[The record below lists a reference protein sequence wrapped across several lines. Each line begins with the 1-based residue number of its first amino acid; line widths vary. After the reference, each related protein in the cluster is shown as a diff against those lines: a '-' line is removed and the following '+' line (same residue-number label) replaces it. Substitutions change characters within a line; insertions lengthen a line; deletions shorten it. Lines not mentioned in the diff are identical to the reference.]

1 MSIHEEQPLKVVPV
15 RHYWSWV
22 GAAVTVLLV
31 SMVIHTLVSKVP
43 SGTYQCASAH
53 PFRHCTPRMV
63 WRFGW
68 TVVGQFFTSHEILEG
83 LKITMEATV
92 MAMAIGIVLGM
103 LIAVMRLS
111 KNRILSSPA
120 WAYTWFFRGTPVY
133 VQILVWFN
141 IAALYHSFRLG
152 VPYSSWDFAHF
163 SANSLSPLT
172 VGILALGLNEGAY
185 MSEIARSGLISVD
198 EGQIEAATSIGMT
211 RAQTLRYVILP
222 QAMRVIIPPTGNEV
236 ISMLKTTSLLSAIG
250 ITELLGAAEN
260 ISATNYEVMQLL
272 ITASLWYL
280 IMTTILSTGQFY
292 LERHFAKGALRT
304 QPLTPLQRMRVDV
317 RGVLTKFR
325 THPDVPKTRAR
336 TT

>member
-1 MSIHEEQPLKVVPV
+1 MSTQGEAPPKVVPV

-31 SMVIHTLVSKVP
+31 TMVVHTLLSKVP
-43 SGTYQCASAH
+43 TGTYRCASAH
-53 PFRHCTPRMV
+53 PFRHCVPRME

-68 TVVGQFFTSHEILEG
+68 TVVGKWFTSHEIVEG

-92 MAMAIGIVLGM
+92 MAMVIGIVLGV

-152 VPYSSWDFAHF
+152 VPYTSWDFVHF

-172 VGILALGLNEGAY
+172 VGVLALGLNEGAY

-250 ITELLGAAEN
+250 ITEILGAAEN

-272 ITASLWYL
+272 VTASLWYL
-280 IMTTILSTGQFY
+280 MMTTILSIGQFY

-304 QPLTPLQRMRVDV
+304 QPLTPLQRVRMDV
-317 RGVLTKFR
+317 RGVLSKFR
-325 THPDVPKTRAR
+325 THPDVPKMRAR
-336 TT
+336 ST

>member
-1 MSIHEEQPLKVVPV
+1 
-15 RHYWSWV
+15 
-22 GAAVTVLLV
+22 
-31 SMVIHTLVSKVP
+31 
-43 SGTYQCASAH
+43 
-53 PFRHCTPRMV
+53 MV

-92 MAMAIGIVLGM
+92 MAMVIGIVLGM